1 MLLQIKQ
8 WESKYI
14 KDFDVVK
21 NGEIT
26 PEALYNKLSA
36 MYYEF
41 VSENDIVPFVITYG
55 GINGFVV
62 NANSHVGAIV
72 NGDITLYISSMIPE
86 LTLGKILYLQ
96 SQAEEVENE
105 SVTKQVLTE
114 KLNDEEDI
122 AAIDYFI
129 VSLIDSIEDIKQRG
143 LITELLDEKVVS
155 SRIQGRLV
163 LSEQIHKNPAYDLF
177 HTEKTI
183 ASSNNILNKVIK
195 TAVVKAIKS
204 TKMEWLG
211 SLLKNAEALFD
222 DVDIINELNP
232 ADFPKVE
239 EYTNIRRG
247 DYEKAIRLSK
257 FILFGFD
264 PLEGD
269 GASYFPEFIVD
280 MNVVFEY
287 YVTVSL
293 ERLFKNGFKKKALF
307 SLGLSPDVP
316 MDKKNIELDGF
327 YQMGDKTV
335 VLDTKNKY
343 KSILDR
349 DDPDFM
355 AANPDIYQQY
365 YYASRLNSSNIILVY
380 PSSKKRTKPIGE
392 YKFDFGDNK
401 DITMYFWALYITGS
415 PMENTKYLISL
426 AKFIESL

>member
-1 MLLQIKQ
+1 MQLQIKQ

-26 PEALYNKLSA
+26 PESLYNKLSA

-41 VSENDIVPFVITYG
+41 VSENDIIPFVISYG
-55 GINGFVV
+55 GINGFMI

-86 LTLGKILYLQ
+86 LTLGKILYMQ
-96 SQAEEVENE
+96 SQAEEVENK
-105 SVTKQVLTE
+105 SVTKRVLTE
-114 KLNDEEDI
+114 KLNDEEEI
-122 AAIDYFI
+122 AALDYFI

-143 LITELLDEKVVS
+143 LITELVDKKIVS
-155 SRIQGRLV
+155 TRIQGRIL
-163 LSEQIHKNPAYDLF
+163 LTEQIQKNPAYDSF
-177 HTEKTI
+177 HTEKTV
-183 ASSNNILNKVIK
+183 ASKNNILNRVIK
-195 TAVVKAIKS
+195 TAVIKAIDS

-211 SLLKNAEALFD
+211 SLLKNAESLFD
-222 DVDIINELNP
+222 DVDTIEDLNP

-239 EYTNIRRG
+239 DCTNIRRD

-264 PLEGD
+264 PLEGE
-269 GASYFPEFIVD
+269 GASYFPEFIID

-293 ERLFKNGFKKKALF
+293 ERLFKSGFRKKALF
-307 SLGLSPDVP
+307 TLGLTPDVP
-316 MDKKNIELDGF
+316 IDKKNIELDGF
-327 YQMGDKTV
+327 YQMGEKTV
-335 VLDTKNKY
+335 VIDTKNKY
-343 KSILDR
+343 KSVLDR
-349 DDPDFM
+349 DVPDFV

-380 PSSKKRTKPIGE
+380 PSSKRRTKPIGE
-392 YKFDFGDNK
+392 YKFSFGGDK
-401 DITMYFWALYITGS
+401 EITMYFWALYITGS